1 MPRNNINSSEVEEW
15 KKSMFSMPRNNIN
28 SSEVEW
34 KKSINQFRSLSRLER
49 DRIGQLAFER
59 CRMLSVLWP
68 TQSSIDE
75 VQLDILREHE
85 FVQIMATRMHKFR
98 SIVEERRIQAIQNGR
113 SQRPRSFVEGIP
125 LVGKMVSRYYDGVV
139 PVPTIVPRPANCKS
153 FEVISLFGRVIANV
167 LSNMTVH
174 ALTIEIQIMTGMDP
188 NDQLLMN
195 DTLEIINHDINKQ
208 TVLRAYCKTNPSFV
222 KNRIILISKN
232 PRFNYLLSDSR
243 AFSYLNT
250 PDYKRTRVEDIRRTI
265 EVYYNPHMVSP
276 GGAWVRKNSRLIRYT
291 QHQLRCISINEIKM
305 TVSDMLRI
313 HPACIVVSSIVLQDI
328 SSMVQLLN
336 HPTSSDET
344 IQLFISLAGT
354 PEYVYQNKLYG
365 NFFSEAH
372 ASWGERRDFPI
383 KLGKHKLHGNFFD
396 EAGDALWGRWGDF
409 PIEVEEERNRITNA
423 ATAAAPQ
430 GERIVAIERARE
442 GNRER
447 IEREESARIAEAA
460 KPAAAARMLQAATR
474 SRLTPAVAS
483 SAAAARTLQ
492 TATRSRLAQAALEI
506 SRLAQ
511 AAASEERTRIAL
523 ASAPDRERILAA
535 SSAQDKERI
544 LAVIRAL
551 DEPLTVHAPYWWH
564 SAIPILHI
572 NLIQRC
578 DLKTTPT
585 REEESAWWEK
595 FHRPECFGILSV
607 GSSNRLNV
615 FIRTATDERLAF
627 ECFYDAVCSYSRLTG
642 IPHIM
647 DTNRSVAYDNAYDI
661 FQHAI
666 ARKTVSLHTAIPAI
680 PSETTELSF
689 CQFLSIYFYTGA
701 SEYSIYSMLRN
712 SMQFPTVRWDT
723 GHTYVER
730 ISHNLITLLYSAV
743 YKCPQVRELHQ
754 QNLTNG
760 ATHLYRCMPIPEN
773 IYDMYCQ
780 DAGVNNRVTFY
791 CFQGFSLNFNLA
803 MKSFAKRTTINT
815 HLVVLKIIVNDNT
828 TARYIA
834 HYSAIEEEEEVL
846 ALPCIP
852 YIVTDILRFN
862 DSRVFIEYLTNSR
875 VGIYDLSDWLTTGYF
890 KEYLVITLS
899 EESYM
904 THAAA
909 HPLNG

>member
-1 MPRNNINSSEVEEW
+1 
-15 KKSMFSMPRNNIN
+15 
-28 SSEVEW
+28 
-34 KKSINQFRSLSRLER
+34 
-49 DRIGQLAFER
+49 
-59 CRMLSVLWP
+59 MLSVLWP
-68 TQSSIDE
+68 TQLSIDE
-75 VQLDILREHE
+75 VQLDILHEHE
-85 FVQIMATRMHKFR
+85 FVQRMATRMHKLR
-98 SIVEERRIQAIQNGR
+98 SIVEARRIQAIQNGR

-139 PVPTIVPRPANCKS
+139 PVPTIVPHPANCKS
-153 FEVISLFGRVIANV
+153 FEVISLFGHVITNV

-208 TVLRAYCKTNPSFV
+208 TVLRAYCKTHPSFV

-232 PRFNYLLSDSR
+232 PRFNHLLSDSR

-250 PDYKRTRVEDIRRTI
+250 PDYTRTRTRVDDIRRTI
-265 EVYYNPHMVSP
+265 EVYYNPR
-276 GGAWVRKNSRLIRYT
+276 GGAWVPNKNIRLIRYT

-313 HPACIVVSSIVLQDI
+313 HPACIVVSLMPTNRIMEGHAQPPIVLQDI

-336 HPTSSDET
+336 HPSSDET

-365 NFFSEAH
+365 NFFGEAH

-409 PIEVEEERNRITNA
+409 PIEVEEERIRITNA

-447 IEREESARIAEAA
+447 IEREERARIAEAA
-460 KPAAAARMLQAATR
+460 KPAAAARILQAATR

-535 SSAQDKERI
+535 SSAQDRERI
-544 LAVIRAL
+544 LALIRAL

-578 DLKTTPT
+578 DLKTTPHT
-585 REEESAWWEK
+585 TEEMSAWFEK
-595 FHRPECFGILSV
+595 LNRPECLGILSV
-607 GSSNRLNV
+607 GSSNKLNV
-615 FIRTATDERLAF
+615 FTRTTTDTPLAF

-647 DTNRSVAYDNAYDI
+647 DTDRSVAYGTAYEI
-661 FQHAI
+661 FQA
-666 ARKTVSLHTAIPAI
+666 ALELKTESLHTAIPAI

-712 SMQFPTVRWDT
+712 SMQFPTVRGDT

-780 DAGVNNRVTFY
+780 DARVNNRVTFY

-803 MKSFAKRTTINT
+803 IKSFAKRTTINT
-815 HLVVLKIIVNDNT
+815 HLVVLRIIVNDNT

-852 YIVTDILRFN
+852 YIVTDILRFKN
-862 DSRVFIEYLTNSR
+862 SRLFIEYLSNSR
-875 VGIYDLSDWLTTGYF
+875 VGYDLSDWFTEYF
-890 KEYLVITLS
+890 REYLVITLS